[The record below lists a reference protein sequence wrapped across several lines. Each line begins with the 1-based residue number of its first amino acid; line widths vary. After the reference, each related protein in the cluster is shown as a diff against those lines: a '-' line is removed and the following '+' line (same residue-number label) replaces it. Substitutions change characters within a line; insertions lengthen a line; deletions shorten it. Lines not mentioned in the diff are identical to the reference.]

1 MRLLHLSNLTVEL
14 PGRTLLDHITW
25 SIFRGERYGL
35 VGPNGAGKTTILR
48 LIAGENEA
56 SAGIVQRCRDL
67 TVGYLPQDGVVHK
80 GRALFEEAWSG
91 LPDLPHL
98 QTEIMRLREEIAA
111 SPDDLDLIEE
121 LGVLEHRWEDLEGYH
136 AEAKVARVLSG
147 LGFKDADFSRQI
159 EEFSGGWQMRI
170 ALAKLLLF
178 DPDLLLLDEPTN
190 HLDLPA
196 LVWLEDYLRRFSGSL
211 IIVSHD
217 RSFLDRVVS
226 RIAALDRGRLDVYLG
241 DYSEYEKARA
251 ERQEQL
257 EAKAERIEGERKRL
271 EGFIE
276 RFRYKASKARQVQS
290 RVKML
295 EKLEEVEVTP
305 VKAKHVHFRFPP
317 APSSGR
323 VVLDIHSVT
332 KSYGTLSVFE
342 DVNVVLS
349 RGDKVA
355 LIGANGA
362 GKSTMCRLIVGV
374 DFPSSGELKLGH
386 NVTVDY
392 FAQEA
397 DFHLDAKLT
406 VLEQL
411 EAESGSAAQSG
422 LHNLLGAFLFS
433 GDDVFK
439 RVSVLSGGE
448 KSRLALAKM
457 LLHPSN
463 FIILDE
469 PTNHLDMASQNVLL
483 EALNAYEGTLLVVS
497 HDRYFLDRLVTRV
510 LELENGALRDWPGN
524 LSEYIARKGLLD
536 SGGERTGGKPERV
549 PVPTGG
555 DAKFKSREQ
564 KRTEAEIRNR
574 VSGSLRSARD
584 EVGSLQMRIDKQE
597 ARKLEIEKRLAEEYL
612 YRDPDQCRALMSE
625 YERIRVELPDLLQ
638 QWERAAVRLEQIERQ
653 KQEDLRTP
661 TGRDPA

>member
-1 MRLLHLSNLTVEL
+1 MRLLHLSELTVEL
-14 PGRTLLDHITW
+14 PGRTLLDHVNW

-48 LIAGENEA
+48 LIAGQNEP
-56 SAGIVQRCRDL
+56 SSGTIQRSRDL
-67 TVGYLPQDGVVHK
+67 TVGYLPQDGVAHK
-80 GRALFEEAWSG
+80 GRSLFEEAWSG

-98 QTEIMRLREEIAA
+98 QVEITALREEIAA
-111 SPDDLDLIEE
+111 SPDNLELIEE

-136 AEAKVARVLSG
+136 AEAKVARVLGG
-147 LGFKDADFSRQI
+147 LGFREEDFTRQI

-217 RSFLDRVVS
+217 RSFLDRVVG
-226 RIAALDRGRLDVYLG
+226 RIASLERSELIVYLG
-241 DYSEYEKARA
+241 DYSTFEKARA

-257 EAKAERIEGERKRL
+257 EARAEKVEGEREKL
-271 EGFIE
+271 EAFID

-295 EKLEEVEVTP
+295 EKLEDVEVTP
-305 VKAKHVHFRFPP
+305 ANTKRVHFRFPA

-323 VVLDIHSVT
+323 VVLDIKAVT
-332 KSYGTLSVFE
+332 KNYGNRNVFH
-342 DVNVVLS
+342 DAGVVLS
-349 RGDKVA
+349 RGEKVA
-355 LIGANGA
+355 LVGVNGA
-362 GKSTMCRLIVGV
+362 GKSTLCRLIVGV
-374 DFPSSGELKLGH
+374 DQPTTGEIKLGH

-397 DFHLDAKLT
+397 DFHLDSSLT

-411 EAESGSAAQSG
+411 EAESGSAPQSG
-422 LHNLLGAFLFS
+422 LRSLLGAFLFS
-433 GDDVFK
+433 GDDVYK

-483 EALNAYEGTLLVVS
+483 DALNAYEGTLLVVS
-497 HDRYFLDRLVTRV
+497 HDRYFLDRLVNRV
-510 LELENGALRDWPGN
+510 LEIEGGTLRDWPGN
-524 LSEYIARKGLLD
+524 LSEYLSRKGLTD
-536 SGGERTGGKPERV
+536 ASSAQKDNKSERIPFATG
-549 PVPTGG
+549 T
-555 DAKFKSREQ
+555 DAKFKSKEQ
-564 KRTEAEIRNR
+564 KRAEAEIRNR
-574 VSGSLRSARD
+574 LSSAFRAVRD
-584 EVGSLQMRIDKQE
+584 DVNGLQTRIDKHE
-597 ARKLEIEKRLAEEYL
+597 ARKLQIEKLLADEEL
-612 YRDPDQCRALMSE
+612 YRDPDKCRTLMSE
-625 YERIRVELPDLLQ
+625 YEQIRKELPALLT
-638 QWERAAVRLEQIERQ
+638 QWEEAAVRLEELERQ
-653 KQEDLRTP
+653 KLDELKSQP
-661 TGRDPA
+661 GANPA